1 MWTIAP
7 ISARTSEEAV
17 ALEAESVQEA
27 VPKVV
32 LVDDDELLRRAL
44 REALDREG
52 MAVVGM
58 APSAD
63 DAVGLVSANT
73 PDVVIMDLGT
83 AEPSGIEATRRI
95 STLAPNTRVLVLT
108 RSAERH
114 EVLEAILAGACG
126 YLVKDAPAE
135 SLVSSIKA
143 AAAGETVISPKIA
156 GQLLDQIRGWD
167 KAGQAAAAIRAILT
181 PREVEVLK
189 LLAAGKDNPEI
200 ADDLFISRR
209 TVKNHISNILSKLHL
224 QNRIQAAVHAVR
236 SGIV

>member
-1 MWTIAP
+1 
-7 ISARTSEEAV
+7 
-17 ALEAESVQEA
+17 
-27 VPKVV
+27 V
-32 LVDDDELLRRAL
+32 LVDDDEFLRRAL
-44 REALDREG
+44 RDALDREG
-52 MAVVGM
+52 LAVVGM

-63 DAVGLVSANT
+63 EALDLVADNA
-73 PDVVIMDLGT
+73 PDVVVMDLGT

-95 STLAPNTRVLVLT
+95 ATLAPNTRVLVLT
-108 RSAERH
+108 RSAEKH

-143 AAAGETVISPKIA
+143 AAVGETVISPKIA

-167 KAGQAAAAIRAILT
+167 KSSEAAAAIRALLT
-181 PREVEVLK
+181 PREIEVLK
-189 LLAAGKDNPEI
+189 LLAAGKDNLEI
-200 ADDLFISRR
+200 AEELFISRR
-209 TVKNHISNILSKLHL
+209 TVKNHISNILSKLQL

>member
-1 MWTIAP
+1 
-7 ISARTSEEAV
+7 
-17 ALEAESVQEA
+17 LEADTHQAS
-27 VPKVV
+27 PRVV
-32 LVDDDELLRRAL
+32 LVDDNELLRRAL
-44 REALDREG
+44 RDALQREGLAVIGEGASVDEALALVNDR
-52 MAVVGM
+52 A
-58 APSAD
+58 
-63 DAVGLVSANT
+63 
-73 PDVVIMDLGT
+73 PDVVVMDLGM

-95 STLAPNTRVLVLT
+95 ATLAPNTRVLVLT
-108 RSAERH
+108 RSAHRH

-156 GQLLDQIRGWD
+156 GQLLEQIRGWD
-167 KAGQAAAAIRAILT
+167 KSHDAAAAIRALLT
-181 PREVEVLK
+181 PREIEVLK
-189 LLAAGKDNPEI
+189 LLAAGKDNPQI
-200 ADDLFISRR
+200 AEELFISRR

>member
-1 MWTIAP
+1 
-7 ISARTSEEAV
+7 
-17 ALEAESVQEA
+17 
-27 VPKVV
+27 V

-44 REALDREG
+44 RDALDGEG
-52 MAVVGM
+52 LAVVGM

-63 DAVGLVSANT
+63 EALGLVADNA
-73 PDVVIMDLGT
+73 PDVVVMDLGT

-95 STLAPNTRVLVLT
+95 ATLAPNTRVLVLT
-108 RSAERH
+108 RSAEKH

-167 KAGQAAAAIRAILT
+167 KSSEAAAAIRALLT
-181 PREVEVLK
+181 PREIEVLK
-189 LLAAGKDNPEI
+189 LLAAGKDNLEI
-200 ADDLFISRR
+200 AEELFISRR
-209 TVKNHISNILSKLHL
+209 TVKNHISNILSTLQL

>member
-1 MWTIAP
+1 
-7 ISARTSEEAV
+7 
-17 ALEAESVQEA
+17 
-27 VPKVV
+27 V

-44 REALDREG
+44 RDALDGEG
-52 MAVVGM
+52 LAVVGM

-63 DAVGLVSANT
+63 EALGLVADNA
-73 PDVVIMDLGT
+73 PDVVVMDLGT

-95 STLAPNTRVLVLT
+95 ATLAPNTRVLVLT
-108 RSAERH
+108 RSAEKH

-167 KAGQAAAAIRAILT
+167 KSSEAAAAIRALLT
-181 PREVEVLK
+181 PREIEVLK
-189 LLAAGKDNPEI
+189 LLAAGKDNLEI
-200 ADDLFISRR
+200 AEELFISRR
-209 TVKNHISNILSKLHL
+209 TVKNHISNILSKLQL

>member
-1 MWTIAP
+1 
-7 ISARTSEEAV
+7 
-17 ALEAESVQEA
+17 
-27 VPKVV
+27 V
-32 LVDDDELLRRAL
+32 LVDDNEFLRRAL
-44 REALDREG
+44 RDALDREG

-63 DAVGLVSANT
+63 DALGLVADNA
-73 PDVVIMDLGT
+73 PDVVVMDLGT

-95 STLAPNTRVLVLT
+95 ATLAPNTRVLVLT
-108 RSAERH
+108 RSAEKH

-135 SLVSSIKA
+135 TLVSSIKA

-156 GQLLDQIRGWD
+156 GRLLEQIRGWD
-167 KAGQAAAAIRAILT
+167 KSAEAAAAIRALLT
-181 PREVEVLK
+181 PREIEVLK
-189 LLAAGKDNPEI
+189 LLAAGKDNAEI
-200 ADDLFISRR
+200 AEELFISRR